1 MIRPGSPR
9 VTFTTACL
17 TVEGDDGAGGSL
29 ALSSV
34 LCHPFI
40 SWSLFDLAA
49 DQGEPGSISSHLI
62 PPDIGEGCGVETSI
76 PLPNRPLHSVVFT
89 EFQGPQF

>member
-1 MIRPGSPR
+1 MSWLTESDLRDGLPDRQEVMTAPG
-9 VTFTTACL
+9 
-17 TVEGDDGAGGSL
+17 GAQLSL
-29 ALSSV
+29 LFSVILLS
-34 LCHPFI
+34 HGP
-40 SWSLFDLAA
+40 LFDLTAG
-49 DQGEPGSISSHLI
+49 QGEPGSISSHLI